1 MTEITRRGVTALLA
15 AAAVH
20 AFPGISMAQG
30 RRFAIASITGSWEVA
45 FREIVVPAFKAANN
59 NPDVALDALIGLDQL
74 AKVTAS
80 KGNPPLDTMLLDPG
94 PALVAEGQGLVEHF
108 PSDRSAHYQDINPNA
123 KTRDGV
129 APFFIFIGLA
139 YNTDKVKTPPTSWG
153 DLWKPEYKG
162 RVGITSLN
170 STLGT
175 GFLVEAARMRGGSE
189 KNVDEGFKAL
199 AELRP
204 NLASVAANPSQAA
217 ILFQQGQIDIA
228 PAVFNEIQLLKARDV
243 PVDFVLPKE
252 KGIGYTS
259 TMYITKGSPYQ
270 DLAFKF
276 IESMLSTQVQETMMR
291 EPFLITPTNT
301 RVKFAGEV
309 ARVLG
314 VDPAQITEKLVFQDW
329 ETINQQRSSW
339 IERFNREIKL

>member
-1 MTEITRRGVTALLA
+1 MTEMTRRGVTALLA

-108 PSDRSAHYQDINPNA
+108 PSERSAHYKDINPNA
-123 KTRDGV
+123 RTKDGV

-170 STLGT
+170 STLGA

-204 NLASVAANPSQAA
+204 NLASVAANPTQ
-217 ILFQQGQIDIA
+217 
-228 PAVFNEIQLLKARDV
+228 VFNEIQLLKARDI

-276 IESMLSTQVQETMMR
+276 IESMLSPQVQETMMR

-301 RVKFAGEV
+301 KVKFAGEV
-309 ARVLG
+309 AHVLG
-314 VDPAQITEKLVFQDW
+314 VDPAKITEKLVFQDW

>member
-1 MTEITRRGVTALLA
+1 MTDMTRRNVTALLA
-15 AAAVH
+15 VAAVH

-45 FREIVVPAFKAANN
+45 FREILVPAFKAANN

-94 PALVAEGQGLVEHF
+94 PALVAEKQGLVDHF
-108 PSDRSAHYQDINPNA
+108 PSERSTHYKDISPNA
-123 KTRDGV
+123 RTQDGV

-139 YNTDKVKTPPTSWG
+139 YNTDKIKTPPTSWT

-162 RVGITSLN
+162 RVGITNLN

-175 GFLVEAARMRGGSE
+175 AFLVEAARMRGGSE

-276 IESMLSTQVQETMMR
+276 IESVLSPQVQEKMMQ

-301 RVKFAGEV
+301 KVKFAGEV

-314 VDPAQITEKLVFQDW
+314 VDPAKITEKLVFQDW
-329 ETINQQRSSW
+329 EAINQQRSAW

>member
-1 MTEITRRGVTALLA
+1 MTDITRRGATALLA

-20 AFPGISMAQG
+20 AFPGVAMAQG
-30 RRFAIASITGSWEVA
+30 RRFAVASITGSWEVA
-45 FREIVVPAFKAANN
+45 FREILIPAFRAANN
-59 NPDVALDALIGLDQL
+59 NPDVALDALIGLDQI

-80 KGNPPLDTMLLDPG
+80 KGNPPLDTMLLDTG
-94 PALVAEGQGLVEHF
+94 PALFAESQGLVEHF
-108 PSDRSAHYQDINPNA
+108 PAERSAHYNDINPKA
-123 KTRDGV
+123 RTKDGM

-139 YNTDKVKTPPTSWG
+139 YNTDKIKTPPTSWN

-189 KNVDEGFKAL
+189 QNIDEGFKAL

-228 PAVFNEIQLLKARDV
+228 PAVFNEIQLLKSRDV

-259 TMYITKGSPYQ
+259 TMYITKGSPFQ
-270 DLAFKF
+270 DLAFKL
-276 IESMLSTQVQETMMR
+276 IESALSPQVQEKMMR
-291 EPFLITPTNT
+291 EPFMITPTNAKVT
-301 RVKFAGEV
+301 FAGEV

-314 VDPAQITEKLVFQDW
+314 VDPARIADRLVFQDW
-329 ETINQQRSSW
+329 GVINPQRSGW
-339 IERFNREIKL
+339 IEKFNRDIRL